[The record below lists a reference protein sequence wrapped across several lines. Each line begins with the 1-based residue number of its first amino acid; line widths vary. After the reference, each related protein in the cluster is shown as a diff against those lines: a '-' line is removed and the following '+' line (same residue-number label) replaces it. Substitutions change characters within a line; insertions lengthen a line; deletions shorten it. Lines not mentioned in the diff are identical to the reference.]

1 MKVRVE
7 VDLSPNLSR
16 KYEERLGAFVESV
29 MAETLQAASKF
40 TPKRSGSA
48 ARAWETRGQ
57 GKNTTVENHK
67 PYIER
72 LEAGSS
78 GQAPRGILSPTLQ
91 EIRRRRI
98 VK

>member
-1 MKVRVE
+1 MKFRAE
-7 VDLSPNLSR
+7 VIVSPTLQKKLDR
-16 KYEERLGAFVESV
+16 ELGTFVEEV
-29 MAETLQAASKF
+29 MAETRGAAGKY
-40 TPKRSGSA
+40 TPKQSGAA

-78 GQAPRGILSPTLQ
+78 RQAPRGILSPTLQ